1 MGEPS
6 GGNLRCMSDPRN
18 NTADDTDSA
27 ASGTPESAPVAFPA
41 EEVAP
46 DVDVAEVTADD
57 AAAPDTS
64 PDSTDAALAGGG
76 QAQAEDYQADAA
88 APEPPS

>member
-1 MGEPS
+1 MGGAS
-6 GGNLRCMSDPRN
+6 GGNLRCMTDPRN
-18 NTADDTDSA
+18 NTADDTGSA
-27 ASGTPESAPVAFPA
+27 ASGTPESAAVASPA
-41 EEVAP
+41 EDVAP

-57 AAAPDTS
+57 AAAPETS

-76 QAQAEDYQADAA
+76 QAPAEDYKADAA